1 MKAKP
6 TLTVDFNLNNYPQ
19 MMRKSYATNQF
30 EVIPDFF
37 FFFLG
42 EVGPE
47 SFSADQT
54 YNSKS
59 LTWIQQFLSTTLYF
73 GSHY

>member
-1 MKAKP
+1 MQRTSLK
-6 TLTVDFNLNNYPQ
+6 LFL
-19 MMRKSYATNQF
+19 
-30 EVIPDFF
+30 IFF